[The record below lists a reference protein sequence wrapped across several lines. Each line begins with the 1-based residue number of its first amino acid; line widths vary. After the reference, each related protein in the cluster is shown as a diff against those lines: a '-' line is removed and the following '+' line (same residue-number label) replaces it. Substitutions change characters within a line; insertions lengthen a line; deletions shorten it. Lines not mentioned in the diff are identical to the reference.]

1 MICEECDVVVVPFP
15 FVDRAEAKRRPALVL
30 SKKRFNR
37 NGHTVLAMITTS
49 ARHPWP
55 GDLGI
60 KQRERTGLTT
70 PCIVRLKL
78 FTLDNR
84 LIVKRIGH
92 LADADR
98 AKVTKSIR
106 ANLI

>member
-1 MICEECDVVVVPFP
+1 VICEECDVVVVPFP

-30 SKKRFNR
+30 SKKDFNR

-49 ARHPWP
+49 AHHPWP
-55 GDLGI
+55 GDLEI
-60 KQRERTGLTT
+60 KQRDSTGLTT
-70 PCIVRLKL
+70 FCIVRLKC

-92 LADADR
+92 LAAGDR
-98 AKVTKSIR
+98 DNVTRSMR

>member
-1 MICEECDVVVVPFP
+1 MICEECDVVVIPFP
-15 FVDRAEAKRRPALVL
+15 FVNRAETKRRPALVL
-30 SKKRFNR
+30 SKKNFNR

-49 ARHPWP
+49 AHHPWP
-55 GDLGI
+55 GDQEI
-60 KQRERTGLTT
+60 EQRETTGLTV

-84 LIVKRIGH
+84 LIVKCIGH

-98 AKVTKSIR
+98 DKVIKSIR
-106 ANLI
+106 THVI

>member
-15 FVDRAEAKRRPALVL
+15 FVDRAQPKRRPALVL
-30 SKKRFNR
+30 SKKNFNR

-49 ARHPWP
+49 AHHPWP

-60 KQRERTGLTT
+60 RQRESTGLTT

-84 LIVKRIGH
+84 LIVKRIGY

-98 AKVTKSIR
+98 DEVAESIR
-106 ANLI
+106 ANVI